1 VTLRDDNLHMSDL
14 SNLLGDVYGDSSP
27 DGPPVRR
34 EPAASE
40 RAPVWSE
47 DARLDRA
54 FAGWEPEAR
63 GGFDDAVTAPA
74 NDSALADALSAALG
88 TPATPTAPFAEAVH
102 EMPAPSPAPAA
113 PKAAWTA
120 APAAA
125 PAPVAAPAAAA
136 PARMWTPGDD
146 DIFPMRG
153 KAAKR

>member
-1 VTLRDDNLHMSDL
+1 MSDL

-40 RAPVWSE
+40 RTPEWSE

-63 GGFDDAVTAPA
+63 GGFDAPVSAPA
-74 NDSALADALSAALG
+74 NDSALADALSAALA
-88 TPATPTAPFAEAVH
+88 TPAPPATSFAQAIN
-102 EMPAPSPAPAA
+102 EMPAPSPAPSVPVAAAAPAA
-113 PKAAWTA
+113 PKAGWTSA
-120 APAAA
+120 PSAPAPAAS
-125 PAPVAAPAAAA
+125 AAAA
-136 PARMWTPGDD
+136 PARMWVPGDD